1 MKSVD
6 LSFSKSRLLKN
17 NIGIYKIV
25 LEVEKIEKFLIT
37 SLILK
42 WIGLLRTPLYANMLY
57 LGFVFLSFAQIYTSD
72 FHKNPTSSRN

>member
-6 LSFSKSRLLKN
+6 LSFSESRLLKN

-25 LEVEKIEKFLIT
+25 LEVEKLESRNTLIT

-42 WIGLLRTPLYANMLY
+42 WIGLLRTPLCALFGY
-57 LGFVFLSFAQIYTSD
+57 GFVFLSFAQIYTSD
-72 FHKNPTSSRN
+72 FHVIPH